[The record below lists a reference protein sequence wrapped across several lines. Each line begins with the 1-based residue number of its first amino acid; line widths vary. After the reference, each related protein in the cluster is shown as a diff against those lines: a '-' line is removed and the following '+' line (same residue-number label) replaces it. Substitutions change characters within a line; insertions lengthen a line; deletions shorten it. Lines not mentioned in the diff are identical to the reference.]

1 MLQITESAQKYFLNL
16 LSKKDINTYIRILV
30 LKKNN
35 ILKGNISFC
44 NIKKIKN
51 DDIKLKFK
59 KFFIFIEINSFKF
72 LNNIKIDL
80 IQKELSSK
88 LEFIFLNKKYKE
100 NNTKTKDLKKNIN
113 IFIKNVINPKLS
125 LHGGFIILKEI
136 TKNNILLLE
145 FRGGC
150 QGCMMSQY
158 TLKNQIEK
166 ELLNNFPSIK
176 GIYDITLHK
185 KHKFSYY

>member
-1 MLQITESAQKYFLNL
+1 MLQITKSAQKYFLDL
-16 LSKKDINTYIRILV
+16 LSQKDINTYIRIFV
-30 LKKNN
+30 LTKNN
-35 ILKGNISFC
+35 ILKGNVSFC

-51 DDIKLKFK
+51 DDIKLEFK
-59 KFFIFIEINSFKF
+59 KFSIFIEINSFKF
-72 LNNIKIDL
+72 LKNIKIDL
-80 IQKELSSK
+80 IKKELSSK

-100 NNTKTKDLKKNIN
+100 NNVKTKDLKKNIN
-113 IFIKNVINPKLS
+113 IFIKNIINPKLS
-125 LHGGFIILKEI
+125 LHGGFIVLKEI

-150 QGCMMSQY
+150 QGCAMSQY

-176 GIYDITLHK
+176 GICDITLHK